1 MADFKH
7 TDDKRVIRQSP
18 QKEKTQKEKNTGICD
33 ICGQEMERDPES
45 GEYFCP
51 DCDSADY

>member
-1 MADFKH
+1 MTAFDNI
-7 TDDKRVIRQSP
+7 DDKRVIGQSP
-18 QKEKTQKEKNTGICD
+18 QKEKTSKEKNTGICD

-51 DCDSADY
+51 DCDTPD